1 MNDLTSSS
9 SGPVDR
15 KSVQLEICCGDIGSV
30 LAAQE
35 GSARRIELCSG
46 LTDGGLTPSV
56 ALIRAASECGIAE
69 INVLIRPRPYDF
81 LYSGAEVNLMCHDIE
96 AAVHAGATGIVIGAL
111 KADGNVDRDICS
123 LLIQTARD
131 ASERHINITFH
142 RAFDVARDA
151 DSALSDII
159 ELGCDCLL
167 TSGMADTA
175 EHGIPVLHR
184 LVERC
189 ESAITI
195 MAGGG
200 VNCGNAAKIITAT
213 GVGAIH
219 STARTSRPSGMMFR
233 REDVPMGA
241 PGMDEY
247 TLRQTDPETVSRLL
261 PITKTLT
268 TCER

>member
-1 MNDLTSSS
+1 MNRLADTSLE
-9 SGPVDR
+9 PVA
-15 KSVQLEICCGDIGSV
+15 SQEVQLEICCGDIGSV
-30 LAAQE
+30 LAARE
-35 GSARRIELCSG
+35 GGARRIELCSG

-81 LYSGAEVNLMCHDIE
+81 LYSAVEVNLMCRDIE
-96 AAVHAGATGIVIGAL
+96 AAVQAGATGVVIGAL
-111 KADGNVDRDICS
+111 KADGDVDTEVCR

-131 ASERHINITFH
+131 ASDRHINITFH

-159 ELGCDCLL
+159 GLGCDCLL

-175 EHGIPVLHR
+175 EHGIDVLHR
-184 LVERC
+184 LVER
-189 ESAITI
+189 SRGAMTI

-219 STARTSRPSGMMFR
+219 STARTSRKSGMTFR
-233 REDVPMGA
+233 REGVPMGA
-241 PGMDEY
+241 PAWTNTHCAG
-247 TLRQTDPETVSRLL
+247 L
-261 PITKTLT
+261 TLT
-268 TCER
+268 